1 MRDNLISNQ
10 CYFPGLSYTHMATPM
25 PEAYRREKYVP
36 RGVSNRRAAL
46 QWVQENGEDSGVLY
60 FLDDDN
66 AIDIR
71 LFNEMRSTK
80 TVSMWPVGLIGDYT
94 VSSPVVKNV
103 SFVTLILLHLVELSK
118 ILDEFSFVS
127 TVKPT

>member
-1 MRDNLISNQ
+1 MFFQVSLI
-10 CYFPGLSYTHMATPM
+10 PTWPPPM

-71 LFNEMRSTK
+71 LFNEMRSTQI
-80 TVSMWPVGLIGDYT
+80 VSMWPVGLIGDYT
-94 VSSPVVKNV
+94 VSSPVVRNV
-103 SFVTLILLHLVELSK
+103 SSPVWMNP
-118 ILDEFSFVS
+118 
-127 TVKPT
+127 VKMQ

>member
-1 MRDNLISNQ
+1 
-10 CYFPGLSYTHMATPM
+10 MATPM

-71 LFNEMRSTK
+71 LFNEMRSTQ
-80 TVSMWPVGLIGDYT
+80 TVSMWPVGLIGEYT
-94 VSSPVVKNV
+94 VSSPVVRNV
-103 SFVTLILLHLVELSK
+103 SSVLLLE
-118 ILDEFSFVS
+118 S
-127 TVKPT
+127 TQ